1 MIQILLE
8 ELIGVATSEK
18 DGLMP
23 SIQRMT
29 TSYQKDQ
36 QKYCKI
42 AEFRNRLTGISMLIS
57 VFKNHENSSPS
68 VVLLTGYSD
77 DLSVNSIKRGIYLTN
92 VYYQK
97 KENKTIVYVKSS
109 AYVYISTLCIGM
121 NGSLKLSHENNLD
134 LPSDAIEIP
143 ISWQEFSNIWELGG
157 LIGTATANKNGLMSK
172 IFAVTD
178 IERGKGLIIDY
189 KADSN
194 GLYTSSSLIEIYVYS
209 GANTAFY
216 RVMSI
221 PIGSKNIEIKYMGVH
236 WCDFKY
242 ADSKLYVLPKSDDS
256 SISYKVSLVRR
267 TRPIFSTIDFSDF
280 SNITGEI
287 ITPTPD

>member
-1 MIQILLE
+1 MSDLNLE
-8 ELIGVATSEK
+8 NIVGFKAVDKNGNERQVTVDEMTELVSARIVSAASEISTFAAAAAAGTDEFEDQLPQSDTFSWLRTLDGSKNPTLTS
-18 DGLMP
+18 
-23 SIQRMT
+23 
-29 TSYQKDQ
+29 
-36 QKYCKI
+36 
-42 AEFRNRLTGISMLIS
+42 
-57 VFKNHENSSPS
+57 
-68 VVLLTGYSD
+68 
-77 DLSVNSIKRGIYLTN
+77 
-92 VYYQK
+92 
-97 KENKTIVYVKSS
+97 SS
-109 AYVYISTLCIGM
+109 AAAKV
-121 NGSLKLSHENNLD
+121 
-134 LPSDAIEIP
+134 
-143 ISWQEFSNIWELGG
+143 LGE

-172 IFAVTD
+172 IFVVTD

-221 PIGSKNIEIKYMGVH
+221 PTGSKNIEIKYMGAH

-242 ADSKLYVLPKSDDS
+242 ANSKLYVLPKSDDS

-267 TRPIFSTIDFSDF
+267 TRPNFLTIDFSDF

>member
-1 MIQILLE
+1 MDLNNIVGFKAVDKNGNERQVTVDE
-8 ELIGVATSEK
+8 MTELVSARIVSAASEISTFAAAAAAGTDEFEDQLPQSDTFSWLRTLDGSKNPTLTS
-18 DGLMP
+18 
-23 SIQRMT
+23 
-29 TSYQKDQ
+29 
-36 QKYCKI
+36 
-42 AEFRNRLTGISMLIS
+42 
-57 VFKNHENSSPS
+57 
-68 VVLLTGYSD
+68 
-77 DLSVNSIKRGIYLTN
+77 
-92 VYYQK
+92 
-97 KENKTIVYVKSS
+97 SS
-109 AYVYISTLCIGM
+109 AAAKV
-121 NGSLKLSHENNLD
+121 
-134 LPSDAIEIP
+134 
-143 ISWQEFSNIWELGG
+143 LGE

-216 RVMSI
+216 RVISI
-221 PIGSKNIEIKYMGVH
+221 PTGSKNIEIKYMGMH
-236 WCDFKY
+236 WFDFKY
-242 ADSKLYVLPKSDDS
+242 ANSKLYVLPKSDDS

-267 TRPIFSTIDFSDF
+267 TRPNFLTIDFSDF

>member
-1 MIQILLE
+1 MSDLNLE
-8 ELIGVATSEK
+8 NIVGFKAVDKNGNERQVTVDEMTELVSARIVSAASEISTFAAAAAAGTDEFEDQLPQSDTFSWLRTLDGSKNPTLTS
-18 DGLMP
+18 
-23 SIQRMT
+23 
-29 TSYQKDQ
+29 
-36 QKYCKI
+36 
-42 AEFRNRLTGISMLIS
+42 
-57 VFKNHENSSPS
+57 
-68 VVLLTGYSD
+68 
-77 DLSVNSIKRGIYLTN
+77 
-92 VYYQK
+92 
-97 KENKTIVYVKSS
+97 SS
-109 AYVYISTLCIGM
+109 AAAKV
-121 NGSLKLSHENNLD
+121 
-134 LPSDAIEIP
+134 
-143 ISWQEFSNIWELGG
+143 LGE

-172 IFAVTD
+172 IFVVTD

-221 PIGSKNIEIKYMGVH
+221 PTGSKNIEIKYMGVH

-256 SISYKVSLVRR
+256 SISYKVSLVRS
-267 TRPIFSTIDFSDF
+267 TRPIFSTIDLSDF

>member
-1 MIQILLE
+1 MDLNNIVGFKAVDKNGNERQVTVDE
-8 ELIGVATSEK
+8 MTELVSARIVSAASEISTFAAAAAAGTDEFEDQLPQSDTFSWLRTLDGSKNPTLTS
-18 DGLMP
+18 
-23 SIQRMT
+23 
-29 TSYQKDQ
+29 
-36 QKYCKI
+36 
-42 AEFRNRLTGISMLIS
+42 
-57 VFKNHENSSPS
+57 
-68 VVLLTGYSD
+68 
-77 DLSVNSIKRGIYLTN
+77 
-92 VYYQK
+92 
-97 KENKTIVYVKSS
+97 SS
-109 AYVYISTLCIGM
+109 AAAKVL
-121 NGSLKLSHENNLD
+121 E
-134 LPSDAIEIP
+134 
-143 ISWQEFSNIWELGG
+143 G

>member
-1 MIQILLE
+1 MSDLNLE
-8 ELIGVATSEK
+8 NIVGFKAVDKNGNERQVTVDEMTELVSARIVSAASEISTFAAAEAAGTDEFEDKLPQSDTFSWLRTLDGSKNPTLTS
-18 DGLMP
+18 
-23 SIQRMT
+23 
-29 TSYQKDQ
+29 
-36 QKYCKI
+36 
-42 AEFRNRLTGISMLIS
+42 
-57 VFKNHENSSPS
+57 
-68 VVLLTGYSD
+68 
-77 DLSVNSIKRGIYLTN
+77 
-92 VYYQK
+92 
-97 KENKTIVYVKSS
+97 SS
-109 AYVYISTLCIGM
+109 AAAKV
-121 NGSLKLSHENNLD
+121 
-134 LPSDAIEIP
+134 
-143 ISWQEFSNIWELGG
+143 LGE

-172 IFAVTD
+172 IFVVTD

-221 PIGSKNIEIKYMGVH
+221 PTGSKNIEIKYMGMH

-242 ADSKLYVLPKSDDS
+242 ANSKLYVLPKSDDS

-267 TRPIFSTIDFSDF
+267 TRPNFSTIDFSDF